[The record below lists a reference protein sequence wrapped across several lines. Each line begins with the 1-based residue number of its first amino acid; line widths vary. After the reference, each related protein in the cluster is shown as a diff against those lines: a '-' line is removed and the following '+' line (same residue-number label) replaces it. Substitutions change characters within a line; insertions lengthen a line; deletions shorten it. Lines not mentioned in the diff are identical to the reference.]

1 MNDYCDNS
9 SNAEREQAHSLSQW
23 QARWFATSGTLDPSY
38 DRTTA
43 ALKRWVDGMEAAL
56 STRKR

>member
-1 MNDYCDNS
+1 MNEHYDNCS
-9 SNAEREQAHSLSQW
+9 KAEREQANSLSQW

-56 STRKR
+56 GTRKR

>member
-1 MNDYCDNS
+1 MNEHHDNC
-9 SNAEREQAHSLSQW
+9 SNAEREAALSISQW
-23 QARWFATSGTLDPSY
+23 QAKWFAGSGALDPSY

-56 STRKR
+56 NARRG